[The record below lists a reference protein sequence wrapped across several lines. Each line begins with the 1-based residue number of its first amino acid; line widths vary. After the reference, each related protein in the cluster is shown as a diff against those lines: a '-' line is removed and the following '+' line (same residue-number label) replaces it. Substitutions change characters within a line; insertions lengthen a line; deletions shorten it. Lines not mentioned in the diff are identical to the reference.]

1 MTVQHP
7 EFCTCR
13 QCTYSPPREGAL
25 FWAGVAAIGLTICV
39 GAYAYLA
46 AILYLLGLR

>member
-1 MTVQHP
+1 MVSHLDL
-7 EFCTCR
+7 CTCR
-13 QCTYSPPREGAL
+13 HCTYSPPREGAL
-25 FWAGVAAIGLTICV
+25 FWAGVAAIALTIAV